1 MLIERKWKPALDEK
15 TLKRKIKAEEK
26 MTIRELKKDTFIL
39 QQEKQRVKT
48 LRVQKNRK
56 AVFRGGNAP
65 KDEVWCLLY
74 LIKMLIKN
82 FKIPNLSEEGQRK
95 SLGSRRRQFT
105 EARSS
110 SEVQYVVPT
119 KTEAGI
125 KIRLSSWGRI
135 S

>member
-1 MLIERKWKPALDEK
+1 MKALLDDEFMLIERKWKPALDEK

-65 KDEVWCLLY
+65 KDEV
-74 LIKMLIKN
+74 
-82 FKIPNLSEEGQRK
+82 
-95 SLGSRRRQFT
+95 
-105 EARSS
+105 
-110 SEVQYVVPT
+110 
-119 KTEAGI
+119 
-125 KIRLSSWGRI
+125 
-135 S
+135 